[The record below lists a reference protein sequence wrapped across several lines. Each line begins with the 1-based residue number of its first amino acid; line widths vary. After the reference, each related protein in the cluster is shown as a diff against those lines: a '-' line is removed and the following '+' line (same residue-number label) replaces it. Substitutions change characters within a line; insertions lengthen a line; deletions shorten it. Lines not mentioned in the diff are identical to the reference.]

1 MVCVKPMVL
10 MARSMGVNGGINELT
25 SFQLLESAVTASAM
39 IEAPTCASVE
49 GVLRVAS
56 VVGSLFKSPCTY
68 TGFSEAMVRPQLMA
82 LHVPML
88 TLILAPSRTFSA
100 RRKKIGGFSRS
111 SWAPLTAL
119 AMANGH
125 LTPGPAQFGLLA
137 RSAVSRV
144 VTAARETPPSWVP
157 LTLPFMEMGHKFASV
172 AEARMFP

>member
-1 MVCVKPMVL
+1 MM
-10 MARSMGVNGGINELT
+10 
-25 SFQLLESAVTASAM
+25 
-39 IEAPTCASVE
+39 EAPTCASVE

-111 SWAPLTAL
+111 SWALALPQYLGAL
-119 AMANGH
+119 AEHSGGH
-125 LTPGPAQFGLLA
+125 QFRCGCRGPWRNLFAGDELSSTQKLT
-137 RSAVSRV
+137 
-144 VTAARETPPSWVP
+144 
-157 LTLPFMEMGHKFASV
+157 
-172 AEARMFP
+172 